1 VLPSLGPYPDLLKAL
16 LTETILTSGG
26 NIKRSPRSESFHTMI
41 RGYNNAFA
49 FTSLGVNLDQRML
62 RATNGIYTF
71 RIHGTLCHRMGPLEP
86 APREPPG

>member
-1 VLPSLGPYPDLLKAL
+1 
-16 LTETILTSGG
+16 
-26 NIKRSPRSESFHTMI
+26 MI

-86 APREPPG
+86 APGEPPGWAQVYLYDSRDERLN